1 MRSDESNLSYLE
13 VNMIDSGVLLK
24 HTRYSHPYLPLWN
37 SMMKSIEKSV
47 SNQSNQI
54 KDMITVTPGRP

>member
-13 VNMIDSGVLLK
+13 VNMIDSGVLL
-24 HTRYSHPYLPLWN
+24 SHPYLPLWN
-37 SMMKSIEKSV
+37 CMMKSIEKSV